1 MLRSLGRPSAS
12 LAPLQKMILFDA
24 IFKHCAKVVAEMGG
38 LNLQVQSRIG
48 VSTTSGKGS

>member
-1 MLRSLGRPSAS
+1 MFENHFGLPRSALENQTFS
-12 LAPLQKMILFDA
+12 A

-48 VSTTSGKGS
+48 VSTTSRKGS